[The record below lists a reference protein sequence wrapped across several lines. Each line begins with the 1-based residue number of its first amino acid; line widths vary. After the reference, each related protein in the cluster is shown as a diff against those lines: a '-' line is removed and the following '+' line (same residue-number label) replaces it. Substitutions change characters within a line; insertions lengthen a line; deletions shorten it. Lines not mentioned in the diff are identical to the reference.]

1 MMWMHMQVH
10 AHIRP
15 RSTEAS
21 APQVLSLLQQASGGC
36 SYNLYQLGSNY
47 RNMFTHQISWTCIV
61 CNETCIKHHLYITH
75 AWILQQVRDTT
86 PDHSPG
92 TCWWQHA
99 THSPSPRSRLQRKED
114 SSLDGWYTNTIRAW
128 RRLKPFKVK
137 VISEFGCI
145 HVYLPRCN
153 KTYPFWKPLST
164 HSLVHW
170 AIKDESA
177 ELCFIFHNVHS
188 VLYFPLVTEIVLRIC
203 YNKNKPVKVP
213 FTLVYCMRAWSW
225 S

>member
-1 MMWMHMQVH
+1 MWMHMQVH
-10 AHIRP
+10 AHITP

-47 RNMFTHQISWTCIV
+47 RNIFTHQISWTCIV
-61 CNETCIKHHLYITH
+61 CNETYIKHHLYTTH

-137 VISEFGCI
+137 VISEFWVHSC
-145 HVYLPRCN
+145 VL
-153 KTYPFWKPLST
+153 TMLQQDLSVLETLST
-164 HSLVHW
+164 HSLGH
-170 AIKDESA
+170 
-177 ELCFIFHNVHS
+177 
-188 VLYFPLVTEIVLRIC
+188 
-203 YNKNKPVKVP
+203 
-213 FTLVYCMRAWSW
+213 
-225 S
+225 